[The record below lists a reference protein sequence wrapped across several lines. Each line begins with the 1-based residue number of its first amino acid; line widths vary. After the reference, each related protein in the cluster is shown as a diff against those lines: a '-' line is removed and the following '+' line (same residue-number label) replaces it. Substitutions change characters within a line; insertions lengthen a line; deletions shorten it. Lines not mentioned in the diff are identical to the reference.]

1 MQILAVSGSLRA
13 NSSNTNL
20 LRAAAT
26 LAPKGVEISLYSGL
40 ADLPHFNPD
49 LDDETVSQAVK
60 DWRSQLK
67 SVDGLV
73 FCVPEYAHGV
83 PGVLKNALDWIVS
96 SGELVDKPVVLF
108 NASPR
113 STFAQASLVET
124 LTVMSAKIA
133 SNASVTLQLL
143 GKPLSANE
151 IRADPGLSAALRS
164 AVELF
169 VLAINA
175 S

>member
-1 MQILAVSGSLRA
+1 MQILAVFGSLRA

-67 SVDGLV
+67 SVDGVV
-73 FCVPEYAHGV
+73 FCAPEYAHGV

>member
-67 SVDGLV
+67 SVDGVV
-73 FCVPEYAHGV
+73 FCAPEYAHGV

>member
-67 SVDGLV
+67 SVDGVV
-73 FCVPEYAHGV
+73 FCAPEYAHGV

-96 SGELVDKPVVLF
+96 SGELVDKHVVLF